1 MIGDLGTGM
10 KTKKAVKK
18 LDKIKVTLTTI
29 IEGLSKK
36 SDHGGIEKLLGSAK
50 TAVVRARKAVIS
62 ASSSKPPRKPVRS
75 ETARTRRRD
84 TASGKA

>member
-1 MIGDLGTGM
+1 M

-29 IEGLSKK
+29 MEELPKNSN
-36 SDHGGIEKLLGSAK
+36 HGDIGKLLGSAK

-62 ASSSKPPRKPVRS
+62 VSSARPPKEPVRS
-75 ETARTRRRD
+75 ETARTRTKD
-84 TASGKA
+84 AASAKT